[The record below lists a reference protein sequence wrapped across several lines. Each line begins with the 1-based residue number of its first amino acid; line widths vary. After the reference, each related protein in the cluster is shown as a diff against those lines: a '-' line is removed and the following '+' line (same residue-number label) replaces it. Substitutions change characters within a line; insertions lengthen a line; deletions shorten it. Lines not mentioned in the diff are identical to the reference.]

1 MIVMKKSDKKEIK
14 LLIDDA
20 TDVLVVT
27 AVGITRKTTYINT
40 QTFELSESKDKICE
54 MDDFKKR

>member
-1 MIVMKKSDKKEIK
+1 MKKSGKKEIK
-14 LLIDDA
+14 LLIDDT

-27 AVGITRKTTYINT
+27 AVATTRKATYINT